1 LGSGHTTV
9 ATDAD
14 ALAFLKKKLTLPK
27 DLPHF
32 IN

>member
-14 ALAFLKKKLTLPK
+14 ALAFFKKKLTLPK